1 MSVCLVVVQVLVLE
15 AGIFP
20 LAPAAAAVGGAAGAG
35 RSVSQCGVYSLPG
48 SNWTR
53 TYTRSEGRRVK
64 CPGGAVMTY
73 LLLLASANF
82 GSSRNLQQ

>member
-1 MSVCLVVVQVLVLE
+1 MSVCLVLVLVLV
-15 AGIFP
+15 GGLFP
-20 LAPAAAAVGGAAGAG
+20 LAAAAAGGGGAAGAG

-64 CPGGAVMTY
+64 WPGGAVMTY
-73 LLLLASANF
+73 LLLLAVANF

>member
-1 MSVCLVVVQVLVLE
+1 MSVCLVLVLVGGL
-15 AGIFP
+15 FP
-20 LAPAAAAVGGAAGAG
+20 LAAAAAGGGGAAGAG

-64 CPGGAVMTY
+64 WPGGAVMTY
-73 LLLLASANF
+73 LLLLAVANF